1 MRIIPAIDIRGGK
14 VVRLTQGL
22 ADKEKVYSESPIDV
36 AKKWDSFGVEMIH
49 IVDLDAAFEGS
60 LKNIGIVEK
69 IAKSVKAKIE
79 LGGGMRTAENIR
91 AAFNCGVEKVVI
103 GTKALD
109 SDFLKM
115 IVGIYGDRIVVGID
129 AKNGIVRTKGWLLD
143 TRIKA
148 VDLSRD
154 IEKAGV
160 KTINYTDIARDGTL
174 EGPNLKSMRDMLEAT
189 NIKVVVGGGISKI
202 EDIEKLKALE
212 EFGLEGVI
220 VGKAL
225 YEGSIELGEA
235 IKICKKTGG

>member
-1 MRIIPAIDIRGGK
+1 MQIIPAIDIRGGK

-22 ADKEKVYSESPIDV
+22 ADKVKVYSESPLDI
-36 AKKWDSFGVEMIH
+36 AKKWDSFGVGMIH

-60 LKNIGIVEK
+60 SKNLGIVEK
-69 IAKSVKAKIE
+69 IVKNVKAKIE
-79 LGGGMRTAENIR
+79 LGGGMRTAENIT
-91 AAFNCGVEKVVI
+91 AAFNCGVEKVVV

-109 SDFLKM
+109 SDFLQM
-115 IVGIYGDRIVVGID
+115 IVKIYGDRIVVGID
-129 AKNGIVRTKGWLLD
+129 AKNGMVRTKGWLLD

-148 VDLSRD
+148 ADLVGN

-160 KTINYTDIARDGTL
+160 KTINYTDIARDGMLT
-174 EGPNLKSMRDMLEAT
+174 GPNLNGIRDLLEIT
-189 NIKVVVGGGISKI
+189 NMKVVVGGGISKL

-225 YEGSIELGEA
+225 YEGTVDLAEA
-235 IKICKKTGG
+235 IKITKE